1 MCLYRGAALNL
12 TPPVIGFT
20 AGIIGCIQA
29 AEVVKFITGLGKL
42 LADRLLIYDGLNMRF
57 SEVQVARNPE
67 CAHCGPRLS
76 LRGA

>member
-1 MCLYRGAALNL
+1 MCLYHGAILNL
-12 TPPVIGFT
+12 KPPVIGFT

-57 SEVQVARNPE
+57 SEVQLARDPQ
-67 CAHCGPRLS
+67 CPHCGEKLS